1 MCRPKFKDSH
11 FVRLIYEER
20 DLMARRPTRKS
31 AAKGAT
37 ARDSAATSLPP
48 NASDREKI
56 IAAFLG
62 LLAEKRF
69 EQISLAEIAAAA
81 GVSLAEFRDE
91 FASPLAI
98 VAAHIKDTDRAVLAA
113 DFSDMADEPPRERL
127 FDVLMRR
134 LEILGPHREAIRS
147 LIRSASRNPPL
158 AMALNGLAVRSQQWM
173 LTAAG
178 IGAAGPR
185 GMLRAQGLSLLFGS
199 VVQTWINDDDPGLAR
214 TMAALDRA
222 LSRGHRFAG
231 LFEDLFGLPARLC
244 RLRPGRRRRRRSDD
258 ESEETAAA

>member
-1 MCRPKFKDSH
+1 
-11 FVRLIYEER
+11 
-20 DLMARRPTRKS
+20 MARRPARKP
-31 AAKGAT
+31 AAKGGSAAQSAT
-37 ARDSAATSLPP
+37 ASLPP
-48 NASDREKI
+48 DASDREKI

-69 EQISLAEIAAAA
+69 EQIGLAEIADTA
-81 GVSLAEFRDE
+81 GVSLAQFRDE

-98 VAAHIKDTDRAVLAA
+98 LAAHIKDTDRTVLAA

-134 LEILGPHREAIRS
+134 LEILAPHREAIRS

-199 VVQTWINDDDPGLAR
+199 VLQTWIHDDDPGLAR

-222 LSRGHRFAG
+222 LSRGQRFAG
-231 LFEDLFGLPARLC
+231 LFDDLFGLPARLC
-244 RLRPGRRRRRRSDD
+244 RLRPRRRRRPDD
-258 ESEETAAA
+258 DSEETAAA